1 MTIIKIMKEKK
12 VNPYNNVGIS
22 FASEVEILEKGKK
35 RMKEL
40 GIRSFSEY
48 VKQLI
53 KYDLGLP
60 NYISEYIAKGAKSRA
75 EALIDANFPA
85 NNKKG
90 QSK

>member
-1 MTIIKIMKEKK
+1 MKEK
-12 VNPYNNVGIS
+12 NPKNVVGVS
-22 FASEVEILEKGKK
+22 FASEVEVHEKAKI
-35 RMKEL
+35 RMAEL

-53 KYDLGLP
+53 KYDLGMP